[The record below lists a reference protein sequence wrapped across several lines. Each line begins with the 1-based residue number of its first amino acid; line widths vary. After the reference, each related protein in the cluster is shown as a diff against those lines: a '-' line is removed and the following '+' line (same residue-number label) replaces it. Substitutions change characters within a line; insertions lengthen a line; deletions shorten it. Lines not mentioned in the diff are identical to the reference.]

1 VQNRYIAISCDVLFR
16 EVCLCASKSKNVV
29 DVIFKNKGLHDI
41 GTARMVEELQ
51 NVIDQ
56 IDCNKYEAILLG
68 YGLCNNGIANLRASI
83 PIVVPRAHDCITLL
97 MGSKERYAEYFAKNP
112 GTYYYS
118 SGWLER
124 STNETG
130 EGVMKQLGIEKTY
143 EEYIEEYGE
152 ENAEYLMSMLG
163 NWVTNYTKV
172 TFINN
177 GVGDIENSRARS
189 KTEAERNNWEYEE
202 IEGNISLIER
212 LLDGKWDEADFLVV
226 PPDNKIMP
234 SNDTKIISY
243 YK

>member
-1 VQNRYIAISCDVLFR
+1 MQNRYIAISCDVLFR